1 MSALTIKTH
10 TLAKIL
16 GLIFSIAYGFFN
28 IVYVE
33 NLFFLD
39 SGDITSLV
47 VFFEAFEGLT
57 SFFNYSELKL
67 DKFLNGD
74 YIFRISVFTLRN
86 LLNQNALT
94 VLGILAFII
103 SSIIFFIY
111 SVNIRSRK
119 FLFYILPLFLMVFFT
134 PRVINLFASG
144 IRSGIAFT
152 ILIVAIMYLKGAK
165 QYILFAL
172 STLIH
177 LSMLPMISL
186 YFLFYWLE
194 NKRIKLSFTA
204 SLFILLLCSFLVAVA
219 APEFNYS
226 KGVNQSALYMSLVAF
241 LGLFIIFTNKKAI
254 KNIYGF
260 ISIGLILIVFSGYI
274 VDFSFVRYIGN
285 AIIMYL
291 FFVIKEGG
299 ARTLQVFTIG
309 YAFFFIPTLYYS
321 ISNYW

>member
-16 GLIFSIAYGFFN
+16 GLIFSIAYGFF
-28 IVYVE
+28 IIAYVE
-33 NLFFLD
+33 SHFFLD
-39 SGDITSLV
+39 SGDVVSLV
-47 VFFEAFEGLT
+47 VFFEEFDSLT
-57 SFFNYSELKL
+57 SFLNYASFNL
-67 DKFLNGD
+67 DKFLSGD
-74 YIFRISVFTLRN
+74 DIFRIAVFTLKD
-86 LLNQNALT
+86 LFNQNALT
-94 VLGILAFII
+94 VLGIFAFII

-119 FLFYILPLFLMVFFT
+119 YLFYILPLLLMVFFT

-152 ILIVAIMYLKGAK
+152 ILMVAITYLKGVR
-165 QYILFAL
+165 QYILFVL

-177 LSMLPMISL
+177 LSMLPMISF

-194 NKRIKLSFTA
+194 NKKIKLSFTA
-204 SLFILLLCSFLVAVA
+204 SLFILLSCSFLVAVA
-219 APEFNYS
+219 APEFNFS
-226 KGVNQSALYMSLVAF
+226 KGVNQSIYYMSLVVV
-241 LGLFIIFTNKKAI
+241 LGLFIIFTNKKTI

-260 ISIGLILIVFSGYI
+260 ISIGLILIVFFGYI

-299 ARTLQVFTIG
+299 VRTLQVFTIG
-309 YAFFFIPTLYYS
+309 YAPFFMLTLFYS